1 MRKVKAGAGPGKL
14 STGAGTEE
22 AGMRAIRCG
31 RRLLAAG
38 LAAAAL
44 GVGTPASAGEYDPEY
59 AGHPVRIVAYVLYPF
74 GVLIDYLVL
83 RPAHWLGS
91 REPFST
97 IFGHDR

>member
-1 MRKVKAGAGPGKL
+1 
-14 STGAGTEE
+14 
-22 AGMRAIRCG
+22 MRAIRAG
-31 RRLLAAG
+31 RRLVAAG
-38 LAAAAL
+38 LAAVAIGLAM
-44 GVGTPASAGEYDPEY
+44 PASAGDYDPEY

-74 GVLIDYLVL
+74 GVLIVDLVL